1 VRESLDEIRRCV
13 RDGPMVGIKLWIARK
28 ATDPGVD
35 AILEEAA
42 RLGVPVLQH
51 AWLKTTG
58 NYEHESI
65 PADVAEAARR
75 HSETII
81 QMAHLYGAGERGLQ
95 DIAPYPNVLVDTSGG
110 DPEAGLLEYATSLLG
125 AERIVFGSDAP
136 GRDFS
141 VPLGKV
147 IGADL
152 TLKQKDLIFSGNA
165 TRIYRLEG

>member
-1 VRESLDEIRRCV
+1 
-13 RDGPMVGIKLWIARK
+13 MVGVKLWIARK

-35 AILEEAA
+35 VLLKEVA
-42 RLGVPVLQH
+42 RLDVPVLQH

-58 NYEHESI
+58 NYEHEST

-75 HSETII
+75 HPETTI
-81 QMAHLYGAGERGLQ
+81 QMAHLYGAGERGLH

-110 DPEAGLLEYATSLLG
+110 DPEAGLLEVAVSLLG

-152 TLKQKDLIFSGNA
+152 SPEQKELIFSGNA